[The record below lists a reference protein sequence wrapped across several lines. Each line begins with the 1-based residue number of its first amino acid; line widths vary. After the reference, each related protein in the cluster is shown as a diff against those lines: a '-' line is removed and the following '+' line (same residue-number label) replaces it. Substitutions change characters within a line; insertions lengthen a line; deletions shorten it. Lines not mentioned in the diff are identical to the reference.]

1 MHLLLV
7 VVAVVDL
14 ITKDIR
20 KRKHAIVPPLDLIAH
35 LIAITAAIM
44 LPVVIL
50 VQMIENRTMVRINIY
65 RLLIIIMVLREF
77 ILPTKKVCNYSHDIY
92 AFPIYIITL
101 HVN

>member
-35 LIAITAAIM
+35 LITITAAIM

-50 VQMIENRTMVRINIY
+50 V
-65 RLLIIIMVLREF
+65 
-77 ILPTKKVCNYSHDIY
+77 
-92 AFPIYIITL
+92 
-101 HVN
+101 